1 MVAVDDARKIR
12 EKKSAVEGSSLSTV
26 YQTTRY
32 PSTNLQS
39 VTLALEAESTWIV
52 VASPGQA
59 VCPNHQHTMDLRIST
74 SDLSSTYSASVLFT
88 DADYYVLKYIDEHEH
103 QFPGLCT
110 FTARRIALCLR
121 KTRHL
126 IFYYNSGWCEP
137 IFHIIRLFDITQ
149 GLSQS
154 CRNCSFKFWFHVCGR
169 GHWSCFLDCISF
181 VELRNAYICLSDG
194 QYFFLHNHNRK
205 SS

>member
-74 SDLSSTYSASVLFT
+74 SDLSSTYSASVL
-88 DADYYVLKYIDEHEH
+88 
-103 QFPGLCT
+103 
-110 FTARRIALCLR
+110 
-121 KTRHL
+121 
-126 IFYYNSGWCEP
+126 
-137 IFHIIRLFDITQ
+137 
-149 GLSQS
+149 LS
-154 CRNCSFKFWFHVCGR
+154 RTPTTTCS
-169 GHWSCFLDCISF
+169 STSTSTNISF
-181 VELRNAYICLSDG
+181 QVSALLPRDA
-194 QYFFLHNHNRK
+194 LHYVSEK
-205 SS
+205 QDT